1 MKVIDFIEKFTGTID
16 VYDNYTE
23 ELGVAYSG
31 EKLTK
36 AGKEHFAEALQL
48 PIDHF
53 DTEVVVLEID
63 AKGLDEKTVEHRLAI
78 AKELFESIAGM
89 CSASEWDEWFTEE

>member
-16 VYDNYTE
+16 VYDNYVE
-23 ELGVAYSG
+23 ELGIAYCG

-36 AGKEHFAEALQL
+36 AGKENFAEALQL

-53 DTEVVVLEID
+53 DTEVVVLQID
-63 AKGLDEKTVEHRLAI
+63 EKGLDENTVEHRLEI

-89 CSASEWDEWFTEE
+89 CSASDWDKWFTEE

>member
-1 MKVIDFIEKFTGTID
+1 MKVIYFIEKFTVTID
-16 VYDNYTE
+16 VYDNYVE
-23 ELGVAYSG
+23 ELGIAYCG

-53 DTEVVVLEID
+53 DTEVVVLQID
-63 AKGLDEKTVEHRLAI
+63 EKGLDEKTVEHRLEI

-89 CSASEWDEWFTEE
+89 CSASDWDKWFTEE